1 MILYQIVQINF
12 VRCIYPFLSTY
23 SQPDHL
29 GFRLPIL
36 SDPPKFSAS
45 DIGTT
50 CLIPT
55 PEAAATVLLL
65 ADYNLP
71 AHPPFSSLFRFCLCR
86 CLTVTAVV
94 SFLFQIRR
102 GFCTT
107 QYRPF
112 HHPEAKFAHPDEP
125 GPIVS
130 YSSWD
135 ICALWTYVFT
145 LGFFFLSHSFW
156 GIGDWGSP

>member
-1 MILYQIVQINF
+1 M
-12 VRCIYPFLSTY
+12 
-23 SQPDHL
+23 
-29 GFRLPIL
+29 
-36 SDPPKFSAS
+36 S

-55 PEAAATVLLL
+55 PETAATVLLH

-71 AHPPFSSLFRFCLCR
+71 AHPPFSSLFRFCLCH

-107 QYRPF
+107 QYRHF

-145 LGFFFLSHSFW
+145 LGFFLPVAFFLGGWGLGKSVAVGEDFFCPKTCVSSHLPSKAGGVYRIQF
-156 GIGDWGSP
+156 G